1 MTDHGPDFDL
11 SEAAN
16 RFRISDGDVEAVMAD
31 ARRRTRRKRQ
41 AVSVTAAVALIA
53 SVPVAQ
59 RIMTSSD
66 NGTPVAAT
74 SAPVQRGSLGIKW
87 RRVEPKASVG
97 YARGLSTQGPL
108 YAVSS
113 APGERSVQNQ
123 QTSRVVWRS
132 DDGVEWTT
140 ASTLGPDLYLSDLSS
155 REGRVY
161 AVGTSPA
168 EAVVPGR
175 PPTLRS
181 SDLVVG
187 WSDDGARRWQT
198 EKLPLDLPMNV
209 PTRFGTVGSAE
220 VASGPQGTV
229 AVVVLHAELDVPAV
243 LPDGVT
249 APHGWAT
256 TDTGVDVLG
265 PERDVRCPDGFDKP
279 DKETGSQSPSEVMP
293 TWCQNDKETVVLAP
307 QQTRTV
313 VASYTWEQ
321 LGVGGDL
328 LRAVRQQ
335 PIAFFARP
343 GSTEFQRV
351 ELSGSDSV
359 RGGITLDATEAG
371 FDMMAT
377 TGDRYGR
384 DGAIMLLQSS
394 DGRSWTKATLPGG
407 PRYAAGLGT
416 LGGRTA
422 FVTAAEK
429 GGTFAVADGDGGWK
443 AVSLADVVDPEV
455 LDGRLA
461 GVNTVAFGSFGVAIA
476 VVLHPSRG
484 DYNEGDVSHRLL
496 VSRDGVTWDD
506 IAMEE
511 LTGTTRGF
519 VTRITITGD
528 DIVVTASRPATQ
540 KPSGPQPQVVVVGT
554 AA

>member
-1 MTDHGPDFDL
+1 MTDSGPDFDL
-11 SEAAN
+11 TEAAN
-16 RFRISDGDVEAVMAD
+16 RYRISDGDVEGVIAT

-41 AVSVTAAVALIA
+41 ALSVTVVVALVA

-59 RIMTSSD
+59 RVMAPSD
-66 NGTPVAAT
+66 DGTPVAAA
-74 SAPVQRGSLGIKW
+74 SAPVQRGSLGLKW

-123 QTSRVVWRS
+123 QLSRVVWRS

-140 ASTLGPDLYLSDLSS
+140 ASTLGPDLYLSDLSARDS
-155 REGRVY
+155 RVY
-161 AVGTSPA
+161 AVGTAPA
-168 EAVVPGR
+168 EAVPPGR
-175 PPTLRS
+175 PPMLRS

-187 WSDDGARRWQT
+187 WSDDGARYWQT
-198 EKLPLDLPMNV
+198 KKLPLDLPRNV
-209 PTRFGTVGSAE
+209 PTRVGSIASAQ

-243 LPDGVT
+243 LPDGAT

-265 PERDVRCPDGFDKP
+265 PERGVRCPDGFDNP
-279 DKETGSQSPSEVMP
+279 DKETGSQPPSEVMP
-293 TWCQNDKETVVLAP
+293 TWCQNGTATVVLSP
-307 QQTRTV
+307 QQTRAV

-343 GSTEFQRV
+343 GSTEFQPV
-351 ELSGSDSV
+351 ELPGSDRASSV
-359 RGGITLDATEAG
+359 ALDATEAG
-371 FDMMAT
+371 FDLMAT

-384 DGAIMLLQSS
+384 DGKVMLLQSG
-394 DGRSWTKATLPGG
+394 DGQSWTKAALAGG
-407 PRYAAGLGT
+407 PRYPAGLGV

-429 GGTFAVADGDGGWK
+429 GGTFTVADGDGGWK
-443 AVSLADVVDPEV
+443 SVSLADVVDPEV

-461 GVNTVAFGSFGVAIA
+461 GVTTVAFGSFGVAIGA
-476 VVLHPSRG
+476 VLHPSRG
-484 DYNEGDVSHRLL
+484 DYNESQVSHRLL

-506 IAMEE
+506 IPMEE

-519 VTRITITGD
+519 VTRITITGA
-528 DIVVTASRPATQ
+528 DIVVTAQQPATQ
-540 KPSGPQPQVVVVGT
+540 KASGPQRQVVVVGT
-554 AA
+554 AS